1 MKRKGSLKPN
11 LEKHQCLTNGQ
22 RQITW
27 LWGRGRESVVGRESQ
42 KPREK
47 AVLTCVEDD
56 GKAESA
62 ISEGPPLASWKL
74 VLLGPLKMSGSAE
87 EWGRS
92 GRDERH

>member
-62 ISEGPPLASWKL
+62 ISEGPPAGFME
-74 VLLGPLKMSGSAE
+74 VGIIGSPKNV
-87 EWGRS
+87 RIS
-92 GRDERH
+92 